1 MYRVFATKNDV
12 YEKRAELQYN
22 VDIVTKL
29 LNNDLITK
37 KYLGNQVTSF
47 GFKRQVFFDN
57 TFDSLLVKARGLF
70 IYDDGQI
77 CARSFD
83 KFFNVYVDYK
93 WKKCD
98 EFEYSDCPLES
109 LKDKLKFPLKV
120 YRKENGYLGILS
132 YNKITDDYFVASKST
147 TEGDFAQWFRDQISY
162 FFSSKLK
169 EFLKT
174 ENVSLIFEVIDMEH
188 DGGHMIDYG
197 PHCKTLTL
205 IGAFE
210 NKFDAKIYNW
220 GALEAICDK
229 YFHCESGHTL
239 YNKTWA
245 TDIESFEELES
256 FINKYESYDCEKLE
270 GFVFHD
276 VNGFMFKYKTKY
288 YRDWKQAR
296 KALELILQNKQVK
309 AENYE
314 LKEFVTWALEN
325 KQLLID
331 KGCNTI
337 IKARNLFNETKG
349 V

>member
-1 MYRVFATKNDV
+1 
-12 YEKRAELQYN
+12 
-22 VDIVTKL
+22 
-29 LNNDLITK
+29 
-37 KYLGNQVTSF
+37 
-47 GFKRQVFFDN
+47 
-57 TFDSLLVKARGLF
+57 
-70 IYDDGQI
+70 
-77 CARSFD
+77 
-83 KFFNVYVDYK
+83 
-93 WKKCD
+93 
-98 EFEYSDCPLES
+98 
-109 LKDKLKFPLKV
+109 
-120 YRKENGYLGILS
+120 
-132 YNKITDDYFVASKST
+132 
-147 TEGDFAQWFRDQISY
+147 
-162 FFSSKLK
+162 
-169 EFLKT
+169 
-174 ENVSLIFEVIDMEH
+174 MEH